1 MRFPFARLA
10 VAAAG
15 VLIVM
20 SCDNPPAGPRFGNGI
35 SGGPSGTAPVTPPN
49 PSAPDTSVPF
59 ARIDTPATTGLLFNV
74 GDSILVVTRLIDDR
88 ALASLTLQGIRYQ
101 GSANLG
107 TLVETFRYGPLTA
120 PAGGA
125 FRALLTDTTIRR
137 YLKPNIPLDT
147 AIDSLVIM
155 AIVRD
160 AAGNV
165 DTSLRRVNIVTGPK
179 VTIEAP
185 LNGDTVT
192 QNVAMS
198 VRVHVTHPDGVR
210 ADTIHIRGEATWPAA
225 ARLDTTFVKTFTGVV
240 RDVVIDTTIL
250 VPAAAPLGGKI
261 TVSTTAIDVNR
272 NPGSTSPAIA
282 IVRASG
288 QVAPRVTQIVA
299 ARLEI
304 TDSIT
309 ILANGDGIT
318 AVGYTIRD
326 SVGTVLKTA
335 SFPLTAPFTS
345 NARKTVPLAPLSPTL
360 QGKRVLISTFATDNS
375 TPPLTG
381 YSVRASSSG
390 IQTDPSLAYA
400 DSALIVFGTT
410 FALPRPGTVGDIA
423 VDESR
428 GNVFV
433 SNLSFNR
440 LEVWQV
446 ATASFFPSGIAVGSE
461 PWGLA
466 RTVSPDS
473 LLVANSGGTN
483 VSKVFIGSTNP
494 AAMSEDLANRVR
506 TRTAPL
512 FEVIETI
519 DAQSGKVTVSVSDPL
534 LFSNRPQY
542 IGQIIDRT
550 VFFSTR
556 PTAQASKGIVH
567 YFNPAQAF
575 PDLHTIVNYRQKQG
589 LQNYLVMDVDSIFV
603 RPALT
608 SSGLPDTLEVWDH
621 TPGTLN
627 ASQVC
632 RTVQG
637 VGAAMQCL
645 QGLVGSDMQAIPRVD
660 MSSIGLTDTTFIA
673 VSSDKNWIAFGSGN
687 TGGAGNIFMAS
698 PGFFSPIFSQTDLT
712 NNASESIFGLALDS
726 TGVTVGAHGADS
738 YFASVDVPFH
748 LRLQGIY
755 STFNTGA
762 GIAFHPAAVGTA
774 TANPLERLG
783 FVASDDA
790 TIQVLDI
797 AHYLS
802 AGTLPVKEK
811 LYGPLRVSRR
821 FPSDP
826 PEVVLKLYGVS
837 TKGLVVI
844 DVRCSGTA
852 CDVTPVP

>member
-1 MRFPFARLA
+1 MRFPLVRLA
-10 VAAAG
+10 VAAVG

-35 SGGPSGTAPVTPPN
+35 SGGPTGTAPVTPPN
-49 PSAPDTSVPF
+49 PSLPDTTHPF
-59 ARIDTPATTGLLFNV
+59 ARIDTPSTTGLLFNV
-74 GDSILVVTRLIDDR
+74 GDSILMVTRIIDDR
-88 ALASLTLQGIRYQ
+88 SLVSLTLQGIRYQ
-101 GSANLG
+101 GNANLG
-107 TLVETFRYGPLTA
+107 TLVQTFRYGPLTV

-125 FRALLTDTTIRR
+125 FRANLTDTTIRR
-137 YLKPNIPLDT
+137 YLKPSIPLDT

-179 VTIEAP
+179 VAIESP

-192 QNVAMS
+192 VNVAMS

-210 ADTIHIRGEATWPAA
+210 SDTIHVKGEPTWPAS
-225 ARLDTTFVKTFTGVV
+225 ARLDTTIIKSYSGTQ

-250 VPAAAPLGGKI
+250 VPATAPIGGRI

-272 NPGSTSPAIA
+272 NPGSTSPVVA
-282 IVRASG
+282 IVRRSG
-288 QVAPRVTQIVA
+288 QIAPKVTQTVA
-299 ARLEI
+299 ARLEL

-309 ILANGDGIT
+309 VNANGDGIT

-326 SVGTVLKTA
+326 STGVVLKTA
-335 SFPLTAPFTS
+335 SFPLSAPFTS
-345 NARKTVPLAPLSPTL
+345 NARQTVPLAPLAPGL
-360 QGKRVLISTFATDNS
+360 QGHRVFISTFATDNS
-375 TPPLTG
+375 APPLTG
-381 YSVRASSSG
+381 YSVRTGASG
-390 IQTDPSLAYA
+390 VQTDPSLAYA

-446 ATASFFPSGIAVGSE
+446 ASTSFFAPGIAVGSE

-466 RTVSPDS
+466 RTVSADS

-494 AAMSEDLANRVR
+494 AAMSEDLAHRVR

-519 DAQSGKVTVSVSDPL
+519 DAQSGKVTISVSDPV

-567 YFNPAQAF
+567 YFDPSQAF
-575 PDLHTIVNYRQKQG
+575 PDLHTIVNYKQKQG
-589 LQNYLVMDVDSIFV
+589 LQNYLVMDIDSVFV

-608 SSGLPDTLEVWDH
+608 SSGLPDTLEAWDH
-621 TPGTLN
+621 PPGTVA

-660 MSSIGLTDTTFIA
+660 MASIGLTDTTFLA

-712 NNASESIFGLALDS
+712 NNAAEHIYGLALDS
-726 TGVTVGAHGADS
+726 TGITVGAHGSSS

-748 LRLQGIY
+748 LRLQGEY

-762 GIAFHPAAVGTA
+762 GIAFHPAATGTG

-844 DVRCSGTA
+844 DVRCSGA
-852 CDVTPVP
+852 SCDVTPVP

>member
-1 MRFPFARLA
+1 
-10 VAAAG
+10 
-15 VLIVM
+15 
-20 SCDNPPAGPRFGNGI
+20 
-35 SGGPSGTAPVTPPN
+35 
-49 PSAPDTSVPF
+49 
-59 ARIDTPATTGLLFNV
+59 
-74 GDSILVVTRLIDDR
+74 
-88 ALASLTLQGIRYQ
+88 
-101 GSANLG
+101 
-107 TLVETFRYGPLTA
+107 
-120 PAGGA
+120 
-125 FRALLTDTTIRR
+125 
-137 YLKPNIPLDT
+137 
-147 AIDSLVIM
+147 
-155 AIVRD
+155 
-160 AAGNV
+160 
-165 DTSLRRVNIVTGPK
+165 
-179 VTIEAP
+179 
-185 LNGDTVT
+185 
-192 QNVAMS
+192 
-198 VRVHVTHPDGVR
+198 
-210 ADTIHIRGEATWPAA
+210 
-225 ARLDTTFVKTFTGVV
+225 
-240 RDVVIDTTIL
+240 
-250 VPAAAPLGGKI
+250 
-261 TVSTTAIDVNR
+261 
-272 NPGSTSPAIA
+272 
-282 IVRASG
+282 
-288 QVAPRVTQIVA
+288 
-299 ARLEI
+299 
-304 TDSIT
+304 
-309 ILANGDGIT
+309 
-318 AVGYTIRD
+318 
-326 SVGTVLKTA
+326 
-335 SFPLTAPFTS
+335 
-345 NARKTVPLAPLSPTL
+345 
-360 QGKRVLISTFATDNS
+360 
-375 TPPLTG
+375 
-381 YSVRASSSG
+381 
-390 IQTDPSLAYA
+390 
-400 DSALIVFGTT
+400 
-410 FALPRPGTVGDIA
+410 
-423 VDESR
+423 
-428 GNVFV
+428 
-433 SNLSFNR
+433 
-440 LEVWQV
+440 
-446 ATASFFPSGIAVGSE
+446 
-461 PWGLA
+461 
-466 RTVSPDS
+466 
-473 LLVANSGGTN
+473 
-483 VSKVFIGSTNP
+483 
-494 AAMSEDLANRVR
+494 
-506 TRTAPL
+506 
-512 FEVIETI
+512 
-519 DAQSGKVTVSVSDPL
+519 VSDPL

-567 YFNPAQAF
+567 YFNPSQAF